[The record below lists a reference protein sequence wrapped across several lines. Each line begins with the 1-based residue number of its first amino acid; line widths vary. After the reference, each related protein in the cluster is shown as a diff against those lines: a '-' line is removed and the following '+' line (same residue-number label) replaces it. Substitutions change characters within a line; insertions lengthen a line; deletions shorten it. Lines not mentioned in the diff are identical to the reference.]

1 MTARHHHS
9 ATPEQ
14 EAQILRFWQG
24 FMTERE
30 IAQHLGLHT
39 ATVRAVLR
47 LHTAEAVA
55 S

>member
-1 MTARHHHS
+1 VTRLNHS
-9 ATPEQ
+9 ANPEQ
-14 EAQILRFWQG
+14 EEKILCCWRG
-24 FMTERE
+24 FMTEPE
-30 IAQHLGLHT
+30 IARYVGVHT